1 MSQFIRHLVI
11 EYSDPFV
18 EPLTTFIL
26 DFQTQST
33 NFESDF
39 SIANSLLTNFQR
51 ICKFEDKEVFALD
64 PPTTS
69 AGWSFSKLF
78 LSGQFVEKIYECDPH
93 GVDESKG
100 KKFEDKFVSW
110 LNSSLKRHNCRA
122 QIKISSDMTR

>member
-1 MSQFIRHLVI
+1 MIG
-11 EYSDPFV
+11 YADPIM

-39 SIANSLLTNFQR
+39 SIATSLLTNFQK
-51 ICKFEDKEVFALD
+51 ICNFESKEVFTID

-69 AGWSFSKLF
+69 AGWSFAKLF
-78 LSGQFVEKIYECDPH
+78 ISGQFVEKIYECDPH

-100 KKFEDKFVSW
+100 KKFEGKFVSW
-110 LNSSLKRHNCRA
+110 LNSSLKKRNCKA
-122 QIKISSDMTR
+122 QIKISSDMVR

>member
-1 MSQFIRHLVI
+1 M
-11 EYSDPFV
+11 

-39 SIANSLLTNFQR
+39 SIAKLLLTNFQKV
-51 ICKFEDKEVFALD
+51 CNFQGKEVFALD

-69 AGWSFSKLF
+69 AGWSFAKLF
-78 LSGQFVEKIYECDPH
+78 ISGQFVEKIYEYDPN
-93 GVDESKG
+93 GVDKSKG

-110 LNSSLKRHNCRA
+110 LNSSLKKCNCRA
-122 QIKISSDMTR
+122 QINISSDMIR